1 MTDPRQTK
9 DQRINLAIA
18 YISKE
23 ELKSVWDKWRTEGHA
38 KIEAVKFFMGK
49 PNR

>member
-1 MTDPRQTK
+1 MMEIKIERNQTVTGVAKMTDPRQTK

-23 ELKSVWDKWRTEGHA
+23 ELKSV
-38 KIEAVKFFMGK
+38 
-49 PNR
+49 